1 MKCDGWGEQ
10 FAVLAPGFFRTRA
23 LRREKAVARTKA
35 ANGAMG
41 ALSYEFSFLSAHDP
55 HLENGIAL
63 TFLDTIGSKLCFESR
78 QHERTAECRIFLA
91 AFSDR
96 TKKRRVDL

>member
-1 MKCDGWGEQ
+1 MKCDGWD
-10 FAVLAPGFFRTRA
+10 AVLAPRFCSAGTICTRA

-63 TFLDTIGSKLCFESR
+63 MFLDTIGSKLCFESR
-78 QHERTAECRIFLA
+78 QLQRTAECRIFLG
-91 AFSDR
+91 R
-96 TKKRRVDL
+96 LL

>member
-1 MKCDGWGEQ
+1 MRRVGR
-10 FAVLAPGFFRTRA
+10 AVCGIGAGVFSYTRFQA
-23 LRREKAVARTKA
+23 GNATKA

-63 TFLDTIGSKLCFESR
+63 MFLDTIGSKLCFESR
-78 QHERTAECRIFLA
+78 QLERTAECRSFLG
-91 AFSDR
+91 R
-96 TKKRRVDL
+96 LL